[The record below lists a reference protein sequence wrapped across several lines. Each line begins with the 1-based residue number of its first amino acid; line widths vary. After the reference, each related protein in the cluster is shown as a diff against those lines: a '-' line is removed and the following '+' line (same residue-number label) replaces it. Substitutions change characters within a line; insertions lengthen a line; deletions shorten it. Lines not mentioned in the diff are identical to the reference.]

1 MEYNGEDH
9 IAARV
14 LEAQMALEVVQG
26 FLGIPEKDLI
36 SGERTQAEA
45 FIANAPKLF
54 QKDRD
59 TENLLMAL
67 DIGISA
73 IQTDPTY
80 GGGYALVAECV
91 YRMGVIDTDNYDH
104 RALKEA
110 GPWAKRAV
118 VVDPDYDLGWES
130 LLTVLCYLKDFK
142 HAESMLG
149 KVYKLFGDN
158 DLYARTAFNFFRL
171 KGDTRQALEWGA
183 LAWQT
188 EWDTERLISTLF
200 SLGRLY
206 LQEQEYGRALDA
218 YRVVTEKVHD
228 NSWAYHYMAI
238 CLNHLSQKDEA
249 IESNL
254 QALAYGEVPEFRHF
268 QDQLQPPR
276 GNSRRFKRPGA
287 TVKAPPSMTVP
298 PPEQA
303 PPQVQAPPPIAASSQ
318 IVQAPEPTA
327 PPAGPRLPNKR
338 KRRPRR

>member
-1 MEYNGEDH
+1 MEYDGEDLV
-9 IAARV
+9 AAQV
-14 LEAQMALEVVQG
+14 LEAQMALEVVSG
-26 FLGIPEKDLI
+26 FLSIPVKDLI

-45 FIANAPKLF
+45 FVANAPKLF

-59 TENLLMAL
+59 TENLFMAL

-80 GGGYALVAECV
+80 GGGYTLVAECV
-91 YRMGVIDTDNYDH
+91 YRLGVIDTDNYDS

-142 HAESMLG
+142 PAEAMLG

-188 EWDTERLISTLF
+188 EWDTERLVSTLF

-206 LQEQEYGRALDA
+206 LQQQEYVRALDA
-218 YRVVTEKVHD
+218 YRVITEKAHD

-238 CLNHLSQKDEA
+238 CLNHLDQKAEA
-249 IESNL
+249 IECNL
-254 QALAYGEVPEFRHF
+254 QALAQGDVLEFRHF

-276 GNSRRFKRPGA
+276 GNSRRFNKPGA
-287 TVKAPPSMTVP
+287 TVKVPPSMTTP
-298 PPEQA
+298 PP
-303 PPQVQAPPPIAASSQ
+303 AATSSQ
-318 IVQAPEPTA
+318 IVQAPEPA
-327 PPAGPRLPNKR
+327 ASPAGPRLPNKR